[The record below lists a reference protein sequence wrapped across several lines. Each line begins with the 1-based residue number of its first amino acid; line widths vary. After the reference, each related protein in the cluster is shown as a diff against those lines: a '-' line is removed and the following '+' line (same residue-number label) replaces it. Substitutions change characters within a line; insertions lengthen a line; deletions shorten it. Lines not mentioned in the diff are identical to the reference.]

1 MKHQPGKRFLSAT
14 HILIIDRE
22 DIIITPHPQEWKEV
36 SIGKDHHDVHL
47 GPWRLHLSDGK
58 AEKPGDGKTEAA
70 VDADEINYPIIWR
83 KWKNGD
89 HFHPLGMH
97 HKKKISDFL
106 VDNKLSLADKNAI
119 TVLESEGRIV
129 YVVGW
134 RIDDRF
140 KITDRTKNVLKIRVE
155 KV

>member
-1 MKHQPGKRFLSAT
+1 
-14 HILIIDRE
+14 
-22 DIIITPHPQEWKEV
+22 
-36 SIGKDHHDVHL
+36 
-47 GPWRLHLSDGK
+47 
-58 AEKPGDGKTEAA
+58 
-70 VDADEINYPIIWR
+70 
-83 KWKNGD
+83 
-89 HFHPLGMH
+89 MH

-106 VDNKLSLADKNAI
+106 VDNKLSMADKNTV

-140 KITDRTKNVLKIRVE
+140 KITDRTKNVLNIRVE

>member
-1 MKHQPGKRFLSAT
+1 
-14 HILIIDRE
+14 
-22 DIIITPHPQEWKEV
+22 V
-36 SIGKDHHDVHL
+36 
-47 GPWRLHLSDGK
+47 
-58 AEKPGDGKTEAA
+58 
-70 VDADEINYPIIWR
+70 WR

-89 HFHPLGMH
+89 SFHPLGMN

-119 TVLESEGRIV
+119 TVLESDGRIV

-140 KITDRTKNVLKIRVE
+140 KITPRTKRVLNIRVE

>member
-1 MKHQPGKRFLSAT
+1 
-14 HILIIDRE
+14 
-22 DIIITPHPQEWKEV
+22 
-36 SIGKDHHDVHL
+36 
-47 GPWRLHLSDGK
+47 
-58 AEKPGDGKTEAA
+58 
-70 VDADEINYPIIWR
+70 
-83 KWKNGD
+83 
-89 HFHPLGMH
+89 MH